1 MKYIYNRSL
10 RDIATFVVKTKVRKL
25 DNGRLHILSF
35 QIQSHMRSSMLRFY
49 RKNRKTECLWIR
61 KLKSHQHSM
70 YIASIFWKKELTAG
84 MLEGGG
90 RGGARPSRFWPHP
103 YCPWKMVHWPVRSPV
118 QACCRPCRTGER
130 TGQCTIFH
138 GHNVAKM
145 FWTFKP
151 FYYELQSKIW
161 LQNDLTSLW
170 LGWKWHLCV
179 NELLNW
185 SLKCDCLRQDGS

>member
-118 QACCRPCRTGER
+118 QACCRPCNMP
-130 TGQCTIFH
+130 GQESEQVNALFSMDTMWQKCFELSSPSITNCNPKYDYKTI
-138 GHNVAKM
+138 
-145 FWTFKP
+145 
-151 FYYELQSKIW
+151 
-161 LQNDLTSLW
+161 
-170 LGWKWHLCV
+170 
-179 NELLNW
+179 
-185 SLKCDCLRQDGS
+185 